1 MSGLTITTNSPARRV
16 GMSRLSYWV
25 TIVDPDTR
33 SDFLEV
39 KNRTGSPVVCV
50 QEVEVILSFNWPHDS
65 PQSRNV
71 STKSPPDSLSD
82 TREACA
88 TCRDVTEQYLSRIL
102 IGQQLISWGNR
113 MIMVILFIRRI

>member
-25 TIVDPDTR
+25 NIIDPNTYL
-33 SDFLEV
+33 DFLEV

-71 STKSPPDSLSD
+71 STKSPSDSLSD
-82 TREACA
+82 TREVCA
-88 TCRDVTEQYLSRIL
+88 TCHDVTEQYLSRIL
-102 IGQQLISWGNR
+102 IGQQLIAGET
-113 MIMVILFIRRI
+113 V